1 MVLVMMMDKDHGEIA
16 YGTLWI
22 YYNNII
28 VVEDSLTAL
37 LFNRIF
43 PFSEWFYPPC
53 DGRVLRGLL
62 SPFILQR
69 VLIFQEVDFPPEG
82 CVTSWQKNA
91 FSNWLWHIYP
101 YIWTYPY
108 DYLCLSL
115 FFSLSMYIHTYRLYL
130 STEYRLIGTS
140 HLYTLLWISVCR
152 TCSLELSKHFLVW
165 PVQSSS
171 IFVASLNATVRP
183 KKAARRWVQR
193 RLLPLSDLVK
203 LRKVREV
210 KQQQHGYWI
219 WAIYFF
225 GVDSWARMD
234 RRCGKF
240 VAKQG
245 VELRYVSVMPLDG

>member
-1 MVLVMMMDKDHGEIA
+1 MVLSPLWWA
-16 YGTLWI
+16 RFTRPAFTL
-22 YYNNII
+22 Y
-28 VVEDSLTAL
+28 SAACAHLPRGGLPTRGMCHQLT
-37 LFNRIF
+37 
-43 PFSEWFYPPC
+43 
-53 DGRVLRGLL
+53 
-62 SPFILQR
+62 
-69 VLIFQEVDFPPEG
+69 
-82 CVTSWQKNA
+82 KNA